1 MAAAQVAGSLT
12 SGPAKEAQG
21 EPPLEQGHG
30 FRCLSARLCALRPD
44 DSSSSRTEL
53 HLLFDQLI
61 SENYSEGSGVAP
73 EDVSTLLVQA
83 CQLVPLNQNHL
94 VSKLSQLIH
103 HLLNTLQV
111 IVDEQN
117 LDFLLAYTISAIQQC
132 SSWTHMQILQA
143 LAALVYCNG
152 SKCQKYLPDL
162 LGKSGLLMKLSDL
175 AQSDPE
181 VRRAAVHCMANLCL
195 SVPGQPYLEEPY
207 QNICFQAFLTTLQS
221 PKSSDMDDITFC
233 MLLQNA
239 LKGIQSLLNG
249 GKMKLTQTDE
259 LGALL
264 AVLKKT
270 MFHGLPGLNIEMPT
284 VLYPT
289 PLPQYD
295 GRPPIKPQQTESSTS
310 RPAVNKRKKSKVK
323 AKKIQQ
329 GEEEEEESS
338 GEREVAPVTGSG
350 RLNPHKGDTQC
361 PSSLGVSS
369 LPLAGSGAAGKD
381 QVSSSFSSSSW
392 KRVSSS
398 ESDYSDAEGGM
409 QSKVRSYQAKVR
421 QGALACFLS
430 TIKSI
435 EKKVLY
441 GYWSAFVPDTPELGS
456 PQSVSLMTLTLK
468 DPSPKTRACALQV
481 LSAILEGSKQFLS
494 VAEDTSDHRRAFT
507 PFSVMIASSIKEL
520 HRCLLLALVAESSSQ
535 TLTQI
540 IKCLANLVSNSP
552 YNRLKLSLLTKVW
565 NQIKPYIR
573 HKDVN
578 VRVSSLTLLGAIV
591 STHAPLPE
599 VQLLLQQPC
608 SSGLSNSNS
617 ATPHV
622 SPPDWWKKG
631 PSGPFLEE
639 AAVSS
644 PKVSSE
650 PCWLI
655 RLCISI
661 VVLPKEDACSGS
673 DAGST
678 GGSTYEPFP
687 LRLEALQVLAHLARG
702 YFSMTQVYLM
712 ELGEVICKCLGEAD
726 PSVQLHGAKLLEE
739 LGTGLIQQ
747 YKPDSS
753 IAPDQRVPVS
763 LVVMFW
769 TVMLNGPLPRALQ
782 NSEHPT
788 LQASACDALSSILP
802 EAFSNL
808 LDVIFVADTAN
819 AILMSL
825 QDKSLN
831 VRAKAAWSLGNLTD
845 TLIVNMETPDPSF
858 QEEFSGLLL
867 LKMLRSAIE
876 ASKDKDKVKSNAVRA
891 LGNLLHFLQPSHIE
905 KPRFAEIIEEAI
917 QALISTVLIEAAM
930 KVRWNACYAMGN
942 VFKNSALPLGTALWT
957 SQAYNALTSVVT
969 SCKNFKVRIRS
980 AAALSVP
987 GKREH
992 YGSVDQYAQIWN
1004 ALVTALQKSEDTTDF
1019 LEFKYCASL
1028 RTQIC
1033 QALIHLL
1040 SLASASDL
1048 SCIKETLELNGDM
1061 VQSYILQFLKSGTE
1075 RDDTGAP
1082 HSPQERD
1089 QMVKTALEH
1098 ISSVQALAGDTAKRA
1113 IMGFLEDILAVY
1125 FDSSGSQAAL
1135 LGLTNRFLKTDVNIR
1150 MQGKSKVL
1158 AHPVSPTACSCS
1170 AWTQCME
1177 QLSWKGK
1184 NNRKIREGK
1193 GNSEYHQTGSL
1204 RVHSPAVSL
1213 SSARL
1218 ALPAHRLRRLGRVG
1232 GSLLFASSSISF
1244 FQERPSFLQ
1253 LSPEPPKRS
1262 FFFSPD

>member
-1 MAAAQVAGSLT
+1 MAAVQVVGSLP
-12 SGPAKEAQG
+12 SGQPREAPREAIPERG
-21 EPPLEQGHG
+21 NG
-30 FRCLSARLCALRPD
+30 FRLLSARLCALRPD
-44 DSSSSRTEL
+44 DSSSARTEI

-73 EDVSTLLVQA
+73 EDVSALLVQA
-83 CQLVPLNQNHL
+83 CRLVPLTQNHL
-94 VSKLSQLIH
+94 VSKVSQLIH
-103 HLLNTLQV
+103 HLLNRLQV
-111 IVDEQN
+111 IVDEQH
-117 LDFLLAYTISAIQQC
+117 LDFLLAYTISAIHQC
-132 SSWTHMQILQA
+132 SSWTHREILQA

-152 SKCQKYLPDL
+152 SKCQKYLPEL
-162 LGKSGLLMKLSDL
+162 LGNTGLLMKLSDL

-207 QNICFQAFLTTLQS
+207 QNVCFQAFLTILQS

-249 GKMKLTQTDE
+249 GRMKLTQTDE

-264 AVLKKT
+264 AVLKKF

-295 GRPPIKPQQTESSTS
+295 GRTPIKPQQSESSAS
-310 RPAVNKRKKSKVK
+310 RPTLNKKKKSKVK
-323 AKKIQQ
+323 PKKIQQ
-329 GEEEEEESS
+329 GEEEEKESS
-338 GEREVAPVTGSG
+338 GEIEAAPVTGTG
-350 RLNPHKGDTQC
+350 RVNLHEGNTWC
-361 PSSLGVSS
+361 PSSLGVQS
-369 LPLAGSGAAGKD
+369 LPLDGSGAAEKD
-381 QVSSSFSSSSW
+381 GVSSPFTSSSW

-398 ESDYSDAEGGM
+398 ESDFSDAEGGM
-409 QSKVRSYQAKVR
+409 QSKMRSYQAKVR
-421 QGALACFLS
+421 QGALVCFLS

-441 GYWSAFVPDTPELGS
+441 GYWSAFIPDTPELGS

-507 PFSVMIASSIKEL
+507 PFSVMIACSIREL

-535 TLTQI
+535 TVTQI
-540 IKCLANLVSNSP
+540 IKCLANLVSNAP
-552 YNRLKLSLLTKVW
+552 YDRLKLSLLTKVW

-608 SSGLSNSNS
+608 SSGLGNSNS
-617 ATPHV
+617 ATPHL
-622 SPPDWWKKG
+622 SPPDWWKKAPAG
-631 PSGPFLEE
+631 PSLEE
-639 AAVSS
+639 TSVSS
-644 PKVSSE
+644 PKGSSE

-661 VVLPKEDACSGS
+661 VVLPKEDSCSGS
-673 DAGST
+673 DAGSAA
-678 GGSTYEPFP
+678 GSTYEPSP
-687 LRLEALQVLAHLARG
+687 MRLEALQNDRQMLCITVL
-702 YFSMTQVYLM
+702 
-712 ELGEVICKCLGEAD
+712 LGLN
-726 PSVQLHGAKLLEE
+726 
-739 LGTGLIQQ
+739 
-747 YKPDSS
+747 DSKN
-753 IAPDQRVPVS
+753 R
-763 LVVMFW
+763 LVKAA
-769 TVMLNGPLPRALQ
+769 TSRALGVYVLFPCLRQ
-782 NSEHPT
+782 
-788 LQASACDALSSILP
+788 
-802 EAFSNL
+802 
-808 LDVIFVADTAN
+808 DVIFVADAAN

-825 QDKSLN
+825 EDKSLN

-905 KPRFAEIIEEAI
+905 KPTFAEITEESI
-917 QALISTVLIEAAM
+917 QALISTVLTEAAM

-942 VFKNSALPLGTALWT
+942 VFKNPALPLGIAPWT
-957 SQAYNALTSVVT
+957 SQAYSALTSVVT

-987 GKREH
+987 GKREQ
-992 YGSVDQYAQIWN
+992 YGSVDQYARIWN

-1019 LEFKYCASL
+1019 LEFKYCVSL

-1048 SCIKETLELNGDM
+1048 PCMKETLELSGIM
-1061 VQSYILQFLKSGTE
+1061 VQSYILQFLKSGAE
-1075 RDDTGAP
+1075 GDDTGAP

-1089 QMVKTALEH
+1089 QMVRMALKH
-1098 ISSVQALAGDTAKRA
+1098 VGSIQAPTGDTARRA
-1113 IMGFLEDILAVY
+1113 IMGFLEEILAVC
-1125 FDSSGSQAAL
+1125 FDSSGSQGAL
-1135 LGLTNRFLKTDVNIR
+1135 PGLTN
-1150 MQGKSKVL
+1150 Q
-1158 AHPVSPTACSCS
+1158 
-1170 AWTQCME
+1170 
-1177 QLSWKGK
+1177 
-1184 NNRKIREGK
+1184 
-1193 GNSEYHQTGSL
+1193 
-1204 RVHSPAVSL
+1204 
-1213 SSARL
+1213 
-1218 ALPAHRLRRLGRVG
+1218 
-1232 GSLLFASSSISF
+1232 
-1244 FQERPSFLQ
+1244 
-1253 LSPEPPKRS
+1253 
-1262 FFFSPD
+1262 

>member
-1 MAAAQVAGSLT
+1 MAAGHVSGSLRYGT
-12 SGPAKEAQG
+12 LKDTPR
-21 EPPLEQGHG
+21 EPPPEQSNG
-30 FRCLSARLCALRPD
+30 FRRLSARLCALRPD
-44 DSSSSRTEL
+44 DSSSARTEI

-61 SENYSEGSGVAP
+61 SENYSEGGGVAP
-73 EDVSTLLVQA
+73 EDISALLVQA
-83 CQLVPLNQNHL
+83 CRLVPLNQNHL
-94 VSKLSQLIH
+94 VSKVSQLIH
-103 HLLNTLQV
+103 HLLNRLQV

-117 LDFLLAYTISAIQQC
+117 LDFLLAYTVSAIQQC
-132 SSWTHMQILQA
+132 SSWTHMEILQA

-152 SKCQKYLPDL
+152 SKCQKYLPEL
-162 LGKSGLLMKLSDL
+162 LGKTGLLMKLSDL
-175 AQSDPE
+175 SQSDPE
-181 VRRAAVHCMANLCL
+181 VRRAALHCMANLCL

-264 AVLKKT
+264 AVLKKF

-289 PLPQYD
+289 PLPQCD
-295 GRPPIKPQQTESSTS
+295 GRSPVKPQQSESGAS
-310 RPAVNKRKKSKVK
+310 RPTVNKKKKSKVK
-323 AKKIQQ
+323 PKKIKQ
-329 GEEEEEESS
+329 GEEEEESS
-338 GEREVAPVTGSG
+338 GEIEAAPGTGTDRVNLREG
-350 RLNPHKGDTQC
+350 RPQC
-361 PSSLGVSS
+361 SSSLGVQS
-369 LPLAGSGAAGKD
+369 LPLDGSRDAEKNR
-381 QVSSSFSSSSW
+381 VSSLFSSSSW

-409 QSKVRSYQAKVR
+409 QSKMRSYQAKVR

-435 EKKVLY
+435 DKKVLY

-507 PFSVMIASSIKEL
+507 PFSVMIASSIREL

-540 IKCLANLVSNSP
+540 IKCLANLVSNAP

-565 NQIKPYIR
+565 NKIKPYIR

-608 SSGLSNSNS
+608 SSGLNNGSS
-617 ATPHV
+617 ATPHL
-622 SPPDWWKKG
+622 SPPDWWKKAPAG
-631 PSGPFLEE
+631 PSLEE
-639 AAVSS
+639 ASISS
-644 PKVSSE
+644 PKGSTE

-655 RLCISI
+655 RLCICTI
-661 VVLPKEDACSGS
+661 VLPKEDSCSGS
-673 DAGST
+673 DAGSAA
-678 GGSTYEPFP
+678 GSTYEPSP
-687 LRLEALQVLAHLARG
+687 MRLEALQVLAHLARG
-702 YFSMTQVYLM
+702 YFSVAQIYLM
-712 ELGEVICKCLGEAD
+712 ELGEVICKCMGEAD
-726 PSVQLHGAKLLEE
+726 PSIQLHGAKLLEE

-747 YKPDSS
+747 YKPDSTV
-753 IAPDQRVPVS
+753 APDQRVPVF

-769 TVMLNGPLPRALQ
+769 TMMLNGPLPRALQ

-802 EAFSNL
+802 EAFSSLPNDKQILCITVL
-808 LDVIFVADTAN
+808 LGLNDSTNRLVKAATSRALGVYVLFPCLRQDVIFVADTAN
-819 AILMSL
+819 AVLMSL

-845 TLIVNMETPDPSF
+845 TLIVNMDTQDPSF
-858 QEEFSGLLL
+858 REEFSGLLL
-867 LKMLRSAIE
+867 LKMLQSAIE

-905 KPRFAEIIEEAI
+905 KPRFAEIIEESI
-917 QALISTVLIEAAM
+917 QALISTILIEAAM

-942 VFKNSALPLGTALWT
+942 VFKNPALPLGTAPWT
-957 SQAYNALTSVVT
+957 SQAYKALTSVVT

-980 AAALSVP
+980 AAALSTP
-987 GKREH
+987 GRREQ
-992 YGSVDQYAQIWN
+992 YGSVDQYAQIWS

-1040 SLASASDL
+1040 SLANASDL
-1048 SCIKETLELNGDM
+1048 PCIKETLELNGDV
-1061 VQSYILQFLKSGTE
+1061 VQSYILQFLKSGAE
-1075 RDDTGAP
+1075 GDDTGRP
-1082 HSPQERD
+1082 NSPQERD
-1089 QMVKTALEH
+1089 QMVTMALKH
-1098 ISSVQALAGDTAKRA
+1098 VSSVQALAGDTAKRA
-1113 IMGFLEDILAVY
+1113 IMGFLEDILTVY
-1125 FDSSGSQAAL
+1125 FDSSGPQMAL
-1135 LGLTNRFLKTDVNIR
+1135 LGLTDR
-1150 MQGKSKVL
+1150 
-1158 AHPVSPTACSCS
+1158 
-1170 AWTQCME
+1170 
-1177 QLSWKGK
+1177 
-1184 NNRKIREGK
+1184 
-1193 GNSEYHQTGSL
+1193 
-1204 RVHSPAVSL
+1204 
-1213 SSARL
+1213 
-1218 ALPAHRLRRLGRVG
+1218 
-1232 GSLLFASSSISF
+1232 
-1244 FQERPSFLQ
+1244 
-1253 LSPEPPKRS
+1253 
-1262 FFFSPD
+1262 

>member
-1 MAAAQVAGSLT
+1 MAAVQFAGSPQ
-12 SGPAKEAQG
+12 SEPALEVPR
-21 EPPLEQGHG
+21 EPPPEQSNG
-30 FRCLSARLCALRPD
+30 FRCLSARLCALRPED
-44 DSSSSRTEL
+44 NNSARTEI

-61 SENYSEGSGVAP
+61 SENYSESGGVAP
-73 EDVSTLLVQA
+73 EAVSTLLVQA
-83 CQLVPLNQNHL
+83 CRLVPLNQNHL
-94 VSKLSQLIH
+94 VSKVSQLIH
-103 HLLNTLQV
+103 HLLNRLQV

-117 LDFLLAYTISAIQQC
+117 LDFLLAYAISAIQQC
-132 SSWTHMQILQA
+132 SSWTHMEILQA

-162 LGKSGLLMKLSDL
+162 LGKSGILMKLSDS
-175 AQSDPE
+175 AQPDPE

-207 QNICFQAFLTTLQS
+207 PNICFQAFLTTLQS

-249 GKMKLTQTDE
+249 GKMKLTQTEE

-264 AVLKKT
+264 AVLKKS
-270 MFHGLPGLNIEMPT
+270 MFHGLPGLNIELPT

-295 GRPPIKPQQTESSTS
+295 GRPPVKPQQSESSAS
-310 RPAVNKRKKSKVK
+310 RPTANKKKKSKVK
-323 AKKIQQ
+323 SKKIQQ

-338 GEREVAPVTGSG
+338 GEREVAPIPGSG
-350 RLNPHKGDTQC
+350 REHLHEGNTPC
-361 PSSLGVSS
+361 SSSLGGQSAPVE
-369 LPLAGSGAAGKD
+369 GSGAAGKER
-381 QVSSSFSSSSW
+381 VSPPVRSASW

-398 ESDYSDAEGGM
+398 ESEYSDAEGGM
-409 QSKVRSYQAKVR
+409 QSKMRSYQAKVR

-507 PFSVMIASSIKEL
+507 PFSVMIASSIREL
-520 HRCLLLALVAESSSQ
+520 HRCLLLALVAETSSQ

-608 SSGLSNSNS
+608 SSGLSSSNS
-617 ATPHV
+617 ATPHL
-622 SPPDWWKKG
+622 STPDWWKKA

-639 AAVSS
+639 ASVSS
-644 PKVSSE
+644 PKGSSE

-655 RLCISI
+655 RLCVST
-661 VVLPKEDACSGS
+661 VVLPREDSCSGS
-673 DAGST
+673 DAGSAA
-678 GGSTYEPFP
+678 GSPYEPSP
-687 LRLEALQVLAHLARG
+687 MRLEALQVLAHLARG
-702 YFSMTQVYLM
+702 YFSMAQVYLM
-712 ELGEVICKCLGEAD
+712 ELGEVICKCMGEAD
-726 PSVQLHGAKLLEE
+726 PSIQLHGAKLLEE

-747 YKPDSS
+747 YKPDSTVAS
-753 IAPDQRVPVS
+753 DQRVPVS

-769 TVMLNGPLPRALQ
+769 TMMLNGPLPRALQ

-802 EAFSNL
+802 EAFSSLPSDRQILCITL
-808 LDVIFVADTAN
+808 LLGLNDSRNRLVKAATSRALGVYVLFPCLRQDVIFVADTAN

-876 ASKDKDKVKSNAVRA
+876 ASRDKDKVKSNAVRA

-905 KPRFAEIIEEAI
+905 KPSFAEIIEESI
-917 QALISTVLIEAAM
+917 QALISTVLLEAAM

-942 VFKNSALPLGTALWT
+942 VFKNPALPLGTAPWT

-980 AAALSVP
+980 ATALSIP
-987 GKREH
+987 SKREH
-992 YGSVDQYAQIWN
+992 YGSVDQYVQIWN

-1048 SCIKETLELNGDM
+1048 PCIRETLELKGDM
-1061 VQSYILQFLKSGTE
+1061 VQSFILQFLKSGAE
-1075 RDDTGAP
+1075 GEDPGAP
-1082 HSPQERD
+1082 HSSHERE
-1089 QMVKTALEH
+1089 QLVRRALEH
-1098 ISSVQALAGDTAKRA
+1098 VSSIQALPGDTAKRA
-1113 IMGFLEDILAVY
+1113 VMGFLEDILTIY
-1125 FDSSGSQAAL
+1125 FDSSGSQ
-1135 LGLTNRFLKTDVNIR
+1135 V
-1150 MQGKSKVL
+1150 
-1158 AHPVSPTACSCS
+1158 
-1170 AWTQCME
+1170 
-1177 QLSWKGK
+1177 
-1184 NNRKIREGK
+1184 
-1193 GNSEYHQTGSL
+1193 
-1204 RVHSPAVSL
+1204 
-1213 SSARL
+1213 
-1218 ALPAHRLRRLGRVG
+1218 ALPELTSR
-1232 GSLLFASSSISF
+1232 
-1244 FQERPSFLQ
+1244 
-1253 LSPEPPKRS
+1253 
-1262 FFFSPD
+1262 

>member
-1 MAAAQVAGSLT
+1 MAAAQVVGSLPG
-12 SGPAKEAQG
+12 GPPPETPG
-21 EPPLEQGHG
+21 EPPFEQGRG

-44 DSSSSRTEL
+44 DSSSGRTEI

-61 SENYSEGSGVAP
+61 SETYSEGCGVAP

-83 CQLVPLNQNHL
+83 CRLVPLNQNHL

-207 QNICFQAFLTTLQS
+207 QNICFQVFLTTLQS

-264 AVLKKT
+264 AVLKKS

-295 GRPPIKPQQTESSTS
+295 GRPPIQPQQSESSTS
-310 RPAVNKRKKSKVK
+310 RPAVNKKKKSKVK

-338 GEREVAPVTGSG
+338 GEREVAPVAGAG
-350 RLNPHKGDTQC
+350 RLNLHRGDTQC
-361 PSSLGVSS
+361 PSPPGAQS
-369 LPLAGSGAAGKD
+369 LPLAASGAAGED
-381 QVSSSFSSSSW
+381 RVSSPFSSSSW

-409 QSKVRSYQAKVR
+409 QNKVRSYQARVR

-435 EKKVLY
+435 EKRVLY

-494 VAEDTSDHRRAFT
+494 VAEDTSDHKRAFT

-608 SSGLSNSNS
+608 SSGLSGSSS
-617 ATPHV
+617 ATPHL
-622 SPPDWWKKG
+622 SPPEWWKKA
-631 PSGPFLEE
+631 PSGPFVEE
-639 AAVSS
+639 GAVSS
-644 PKVSSE
+644 PKLSSE

-661 VVLPKEDACSGS
+661 VVLPREDSCSGS
-673 DAGST
+673 DAGSA
-678 GGSTYEPFP
+678 GGSIYEPFP
-687 LRLEALQVLAHLARG
+687 MRLEALQVLAHLARG

-726 PSVQLHGAKLLEE
+726 PSIQLHGAKLLEE
-739 LGTGLIQQ
+739 LGTSLIHQ

-753 IAPDQRVPVS
+753 VAPDQRVPVPLS
-763 LVVMFW
+763 DRQILCITMLLGLNDSKNRLVKAA
-769 TVMLNGPLPRALQ
+769 TSRALGVYVLFPCLRQ
-782 NSEHPT
+782 
-788 LQASACDALSSILP
+788 
-802 EAFSNL
+802 
-808 LDVIFVADTAN
+808 DVIFVADTAN

-825 QDKSLN
+825 QDKSPN

-867 LKMLRSAIE
+867 LKMLQSAID

-942 VFKNSALPLGTALWT
+942 VFKNPALPLETAPWT
-957 SQAYNALTSVVT
+957 SQAYDALTSVVT

-980 AAALSVP
+980 AAALAVP
-987 GKREH
+987 RRREH
-992 YGSVDQYAQIWN
+992 YGSVEQYAQIWD

-1040 SLASASDL
+1040 SLASPSDL
-1048 SCIKETLELNGDM
+1048 SCIRKTLELHRDM

-1082 HSPQERD
+1082 HHPQERD
-1089 QMVKTALEH
+1089 QMVRTALGH
-1098 ISSVQALAGDTAKRA
+1098 INSVQALAGDPAKRA
-1113 IMGFLEDILAVY
+1113 IVAFLEDTLSIY
-1125 FDSSGSQAAL
+1125 SDSSGSQVAP
-1135 LGLTNRFLKTDVNIR
+1135 LGLT
-1150 MQGKSKVL
+1150 
-1158 AHPVSPTACSCS
+1158 
-1170 AWTQCME
+1170 
-1177 QLSWKGK
+1177 
-1184 NNRKIREGK
+1184 
-1193 GNSEYHQTGSL
+1193 
-1204 RVHSPAVSL
+1204 
-1213 SSARL
+1213 
-1218 ALPAHRLRRLGRVG
+1218 HR
-1232 GSLLFASSSISF
+1232 
-1244 FQERPSFLQ
+1244 
-1253 LSPEPPKRS
+1253 
-1262 FFFSPD
+1262 

>member
-1 MAAAQVAGSLT
+1 MAAVQVAGSLP
-12 SGPAKEAQG
+12 SEQPREAPREAIPERG
-21 EPPLEQGHG
+21 NA
-30 FRCLSARLCALRPD
+30 FRRLSARLCALRPD
-44 DSSSSRTEL
+44 DSSSARTEI

-73 EDVSTLLVQA
+73 EDVSALLVQA
-83 CQLVPLNQNHL
+83 CRLVPLNQNHL
-94 VSKLSQLIH
+94 VSKVSQLIH
-103 HLLNTLQV
+103 HLLNRLQV
-111 IVDEQN
+111 IVDEQH
-117 LDFLLAYTISAIQQC
+117 LDFLLAYTISAIHQC
-132 SSWTHMQILQA
+132 SSWTHMEILQA

-152 SKCQKYLPDL
+152 SKCQKYLPEL
-162 LGKSGLLMKLSDL
+162 LGKTGLLMKLSDL

-207 QNICFQAFLTTLQS
+207 QNICFQAFLTILQS

-249 GKMKLTQTDE
+249 GRMKLTQTDE

-264 AVLKKT
+264 AVLKKF

-295 GRPPIKPQQTESSTS
+295 GRTPIKPQQSESSAS
-310 RPAVNKRKKSKVK
+310 RPTLNKKKKSKVK
-323 AKKIQQ
+323 PKKIQQ
-329 GEEEEEESS
+329 GEEEEKESS
-338 GEREVAPVTGSG
+338 GEIEAASVTGTG
-350 RLNPHKGDTQC
+350 RVNLHEGNTWS
-361 PSSLGVSS
+361 PSSLGVQS
-369 LPLAGSGAAGKD
+369 LPLDGSGAAGKD
-381 QVSSSFSSSSW
+381 GVSSPFSSSSW

-409 QSKVRSYQAKVR
+409 QSKMRSYQAKVR
-421 QGALACFLS
+421 QGALVCFLS

-441 GYWSAFVPDTPELGS
+441 GYWSAFIPDTPELGS

-468 DPSPKTRACALQV
+468 DPSPK
-481 LSAILEGSKQFLS
+481 
-494 VAEDTSDHRRAFT
+494 
-507 PFSVMIASSIKEL
+507 
-520 HRCLLLALVAESSSQ
+520 
-535 TLTQI
+535 
-540 IKCLANLVSNSP
+540 CLANLVSNAP

-608 SSGLSNSNS
+608 SSGLGNSNS
-617 ATPHV
+617 ATPHL
-622 SPPDWWKKG
+622 SPPDWWKKAPAG
-631 PSGPFLEE
+631 PSLEE
-639 AAVSS
+639 TSVSS
-644 PKVSSE
+644 PKGSSE

-661 VVLPKEDACSGS
+661 VVLPKEDSCSGS
-673 DAGST
+673 DAGSAA
-678 GGSTYEPFP
+678 GSAYEPSP
-687 LRLEALQVLAHLARG
+687 MRLEALQVLALLARG
-702 YFSMTQVYLM
+702 YFSMAQAYLM
-712 ELGEVICKCLGEAD
+712 ELGEVICKCMGEAD
-726 PSVQLHGAKLLEE
+726 PSIQLHGAKLLEE

-747 YKPDSS
+747 YKPDSTV
-753 IAPDQRVPVS
+753 APEQRVPVF

-769 TVMLNGPLPRALQ
+769 TMMLNGPLPRALQ

-802 EAFSNL
+802 EAFSSLPNDRQILCITVL
-808 LDVIFVADTAN
+808 LGLNDSKNRLVKAATSRALGVYVLFPCLRQDVIFVADTAN

-825 QDKSLN
+825 EDKSLN

-905 KPRFAEIIEEAI
+905 KPTFAEIIEESI
-917 QALISTVLIEAAM
+917 QALISTVLTEAAM

-942 VFKNSALPLGTALWT
+942 VFKNPALPLGTAPWT
-957 SQAYNALTSVVT
+957 SQAYSALTSVVT

-987 GKREH
+987 GKREQ
-992 YGSVDQYAQIWN
+992 YGSVEQYARIWN
-1004 ALVTALQKSEDTTDF
+1004 ALVTALQKSEDTIDF

-1033 QALIHLL
+1033 EALIHLL

-1048 SCIKETLELNGDM
+1048 PCIKEILELNGNM
-1061 VQSYILQFLKSGTE
+1061 VQSYIVQFLKSGAE
-1075 RDDTGAP
+1075 GDDTGAP
-1082 HSPQERD
+1082 HSPQETD
-1089 QMVKTALEH
+1089 QMVRMALKH
-1098 ISSVQALAGDTAKRA
+1098 MGSIQAPAGDTARRT
-1113 IMGFLEDILAVY
+1113 IMGFLEEILAIC
-1125 FDSSGSQAAL
+1125 FESSGSQGAL
-1135 LGLTNRFLKTDVNIR
+1135 PGLTN
-1150 MQGKSKVL
+1150 Q
-1158 AHPVSPTACSCS
+1158 
-1170 AWTQCME
+1170 
-1177 QLSWKGK
+1177 
-1184 NNRKIREGK
+1184 
-1193 GNSEYHQTGSL
+1193 
-1204 RVHSPAVSL
+1204 
-1213 SSARL
+1213 
-1218 ALPAHRLRRLGRVG
+1218 
-1232 GSLLFASSSISF
+1232 
-1244 FQERPSFLQ
+1244 
-1253 LSPEPPKRS
+1253 
-1262 FFFSPD
+1262 

>member
-1 MAAAQVAGSLT
+1 MAAVQVVGSP
-12 SGPAKEAQG
+12 GREVPR
-21 EPPLEQGHG
+21 EPPPERSSG

-44 DSSSSRTEL
+44 DSSSARTEI

-61 SENYSEGSGVAP
+61 SENYSEGGGVPP
-73 EDVSTLLVQA
+73 EDVCTLLVQA
-83 CQLVPLNQNHL
+83 CRLVPLNQNHL
-94 VSKLSQLIH
+94 VSKVSQLIH
-103 HLLNTLQV
+103 HLLNRLQV

-117 LDFLLAYTISAIQQC
+117 LAFLLGYAISALQQC
-132 SSWTHMQILQA
+132 SSWTHVEILQA
-143 LAALVYCNG
+143 LSALVYCNG

-162 LGKSGLLMKLSDL
+162 LGKSGILMTLSDS
-175 AQSDPE
+175 AQPDPE

-207 QNICFQAFLTTLQS
+207 PNICFQAFLTTLQS

-249 GKMKLTQTDE
+249 GKMKLTHTEE

-264 AVLKKT
+264 AVLKKS
-270 MFHGLPGLNIEMPT
+270 MFHGLPGLNIELPM

-289 PLPQYD
+289 LLPQYD
-295 GRPPIKPQQTESSTS
+295 GRPPVKPQQSESSAS
-310 RPAVNKRKKSKVK
+310 RPTLNKKKKSKVK
-323 AKKIQQ
+323 SKKIQQ

-338 GEREVAPVTGSG
+338 GEREVAPVAFSG
-350 RLNPHKGDTQC
+350 REQLHEGNT
-361 PSSLGVSS
+361 PSSSPLGGQS
-369 LPLAGSGAAGKD
+369 LPVEGDGAAGKD
-381 QVSSSFSSSSW
+381 PLSPPIRSASW

-409 QSKVRSYQAKVR
+409 QSKMRSYQAKVR

-507 PFSVMIASSIKEL
+507 PFSVMIASSIREL

-608 SSGLSNSNS
+608 SSGLSSSNS
-617 ATPHV
+617 VTPHLGT
-622 SPPDWWKKG
+622 PDRCKKA
-631 PSGPFLEE
+631 PSGPLLEE
-639 AAVSS
+639 ASLSS
-644 PKVSSE
+644 PRGSSE

-655 RLCISI
+655 RLCIST
-661 VVLPKEDACSGS
+661 VVLPKEDSCSGS
-673 DAGST
+673 DAGSA
-678 GGSTYEPFP
+678 GGSTYEPSP
-687 LRLEALQVLAHLARG
+687 MRLEALQVLAHLARG
-702 YFSMTQVYLM
+702 YFSMAQVYLM
-712 ELGEVICKCLGEAD
+712 ELGEVICKCMGEAD
-726 PSVQLHGAKLLEE
+726 PSIQLHGAKLLEE

-747 YKPDSS
+747 YKPDSTVPS
-753 IAPDQRVPVS
+753 DQRVPVS

-769 TVMLNGPLPRALQ
+769 TMMLNGPLPRALQ

-802 EAFSNL
+802 EAFSSLPSDRQILCLTML
-808 LDVIFVADTAN
+808 LGLNDSKNRLVKAATSRALGVYVLFPCLRQDVIFVADTAN

-876 ASKDKDKVKSNAVRA
+876 ASRDKDKVKSNAVRA

-905 KPRFAEIIEEAI
+905 KPRFAEIIEESI

-942 VFKNSALPLGTALWT
+942 VFKNPALPLGTAPWT
-957 SQAYNALTSVVT
+957 YQAYNALTSVVT

-980 AAALSVP
+980 ATALSIP
-987 GKREH
+987 SKREH

-1048 SCIKETLELNGDM
+1048 LCIRETLELNGDM
-1061 VQSYILQFLKSGTE
+1061 VQSFILQFLKSGVE
-1075 RDDTGAP
+1075 GEDPRAP
-1082 HSPQERD
+1082 HSSHERG
-1089 QMVKTALEH
+1089 QLVRRALDH
-1098 ISSVQALAGDTAKRA
+1098 LSSIQALTGDTAKRA
-1113 IMGFLEDILAVY
+1113 IMGFLEDILTIY
-1125 FDSSGSQAAL
+1125 FDSSGSQVAIPE
-1135 LGLTNRFLKTDVNIR
+1135 LTSR
-1150 MQGKSKVL
+1150 
-1158 AHPVSPTACSCS
+1158 
-1170 AWTQCME
+1170 
-1177 QLSWKGK
+1177 
-1184 NNRKIREGK
+1184 
-1193 GNSEYHQTGSL
+1193 
-1204 RVHSPAVSL
+1204 
-1213 SSARL
+1213 
-1218 ALPAHRLRRLGRVG
+1218 
-1232 GSLLFASSSISF
+1232 
-1244 FQERPSFLQ
+1244 
-1253 LSPEPPKRS
+1253 
-1262 FFFSPD
+1262 

>member
-1 MAAAQVAGSLT
+1 MAAVQVAGSL
-12 SGPAKEAQG
+12 PG
-21 EPPLEQGHG
+21 EPTREVPREPPPPEQSSG

-44 DSSSSRTEL
+44 DSSSARTEI

-61 SENYSEGSGVAP
+61 SENYSEGGGVAP

-83 CQLVPLNQNHL
+83 CRLVPLNQNHL
-94 VSKLSQLIH
+94 VSKVSQLIH
-103 HLLNTLQV
+103 HLLNRLQV

-117 LDFLLAYTISAIQQC
+117 LDFLLAYAISALQQC
-132 SSWTHMQILQA
+132 NSWTHMEILQA

-162 LGKSGLLMKLSDL
+162 LGKSGILMKLSDL
-175 AQSDPE
+175 AQPDPE

-207 QNICFQAFLTTLQS
+207 PNICFQAFLTTLQS

-249 GKMKLTQTDE
+249 GKMKLTQTEE

-264 AVLKKT
+264 AVLKKS
-270 MFHGLPGLNIEMPT
+270 MFHGLPGLNIELPT

-295 GRPPIKPQQTESSTS
+295 GRPPVRPQQSESSASGPT
-310 RPAVNKRKKSKVK
+310 ANKKKKSKVK
-323 AKKIQQ
+323 SKKIQQ

-338 GEREVAPVTGSG
+338 GEREVARVPSSG
-350 RLNPHKGDTQC
+350 REHVHEGKAPC
-361 PSSLGVSS
+361 SSPLGGQS
-369 LPLAGSGAAGKD
+369 LPVEGSAAGKD
-381 QVSSSFSSSSW
+381 RVSPPFRSASW

-409 QSKVRSYQAKVR
+409 QSKMRSYQAKVR

-507 PFSVMIASSIKEL
+507 PFSVMIASSIREL

-578 VRVSSLTLLGAIV
+578 VRVSSFTLLGAIV

-608 SSGLSNSNS
+608 SSGFNNSNS
-617 ATPHV
+617 ATPHL
-622 SPPDWWKKG
+622 STPDWWKKA

-639 AAVSS
+639 ASVSS
-644 PKVSSE
+644 PKGTSE

-655 RLCISI
+655 RLCIST
-661 VVLPKEDACSGS
+661 VVLPKEDSCSGS
-673 DAGST
+673 DAGCAA
-678 GGSTYEPFP
+678 GSTYEPSP
-687 LRLEALQVLAHLARG
+687 MRLEALQVLAHLARG
-702 YFSMTQVYLM
+702 YFSMAQVYLM
-712 ELGEVICKCLGEAD
+712 ELGEVICKCMGEAD
-726 PSVQLHGAKLLEE
+726 PSIQLHGAKLLEE

-753 IAPDQRVPVS
+753 IASDQRVPVS

-769 TVMLNGPLPRALQ
+769 TMMLNGPLPRALQ

-802 EAFSNL
+802 EAFSSLPSDRQILCITML
-808 LDVIFVADTAN
+808 LGLNDSKNRLVKAATSRALGVYVLFPCLRQDVIFVADTAN

-876 ASKDKDKVKSNAVRA
+876 ASRDKDKVKSNAVRA

-905 KPRFAEIIEEAI
+905 KPRFAEIIEESI

-942 VFKNSALPLGTALWT
+942 VFKNPALPLGTAPWT

-980 AAALSVP
+980 ATALSIP
-987 GKREH
+987 SKREH
-992 YGSVDQYAQIWN
+992 YGSVDQYVQIWN

-1048 SCIKETLELNGDM
+1048 PCIRETLELNGDM
-1061 VQSYILQFLKSGTE
+1061 VQSFILQFLKSGTE
-1075 RDDTGAP
+1075 GEDTGAP
-1082 HSPQERD
+1082 HNLHERD
-1089 QMVKTALEH
+1089 QLVRTALEH
-1098 ISSVQALAGDTAKRA
+1098 ISSIQALAGDTAKRA
-1113 IMGFLEDILAVY
+1113 IMGFLEDILTIY
-1125 FDSSGSQAAL
+1125 CDLSGSQVAL
-1135 LGLTNRFLKTDVNIR
+1135 PGLTTHRALDRNTVNT
-1150 MQGKSKVL
+1150 
-1158 AHPVSPTACSCS
+1158 P
-1170 AWTQCME
+1170 
-1177 QLSWKGK
+1177 
-1184 NNRKIREGK
+1184 
-1193 GNSEYHQTGSL
+1193 
-1204 RVHSPAVSL
+1204 
-1213 SSARL
+1213 
-1218 ALPAHRLRRLGRVG
+1218 
-1232 GSLLFASSSISF
+1232 
-1244 FQERPSFLQ
+1244 
-1253 LSPEPPKRS
+1253 
-1262 FFFSPD
+1262 

>member
-1 MAAAQVAGSLT
+1 MAAVQVGGSPQNE
-12 SGPAKEAQG
+12 PAREV
-21 EPPLEQGHG
+21 PPDQSSA

-44 DSSSSRTEL
+44 NSSSARTEI

-61 SENYSEGSGVAP
+61 SENYSEGGGVAP
-73 EDVSTLLVQA
+73 EDVCTLLVQA
-83 CQLVPLNQNHL
+83 CRLVPLNQNHL
-94 VSKLSQLIH
+94 VSKVSQLIH
-103 HLLNTLQV
+103 HLLNRLQV

-117 LDFLLAYTISAIQQC
+117 LDFLLAYAISAIQQC
-132 SSWTHMQILQA
+132 SSWTHMEILQA

-152 SKCQKYLPDL
+152 SKCQKYLPGL
-162 LGKSGLLMKLSDL
+162 LGKSGILMKLSDL
-175 AQSDPE
+175 AQPDPE

-207 QNICFQAFLTTLQS
+207 PEICFRAFLTALQS

-249 GKMKLTQTDE
+249 GKMKLTQTEE

-264 AVLKKT
+264 AVLKKS
-270 MFHGLPGLNIEMPT
+270 MFHGLPGLNIELPT

-295 GRPPIKPQQTESSTS
+295 GRPPVKPQQSESSAS
-310 RPAVNKRKKSKVK
+310 RPTASRKKKSKVK
-323 AKKIQQ
+323 SKKIQQ

-338 GEREVAPVTGSG
+338 GEREVAPVAGLG
-350 RLNPHKGDTQC
+350 REHLHEGDTPC
-361 PSSLGVSS
+361 SSSLGGQS
-369 LPLAGSGAAGKD
+369 LPVEGSGTAGKD
-381 QVSSSFSSSSW
+381 RVPLPIRSAGW

-409 QSKVRSYQAKVR
+409 QSKMRSYQAKVR

-507 PFSVMIASSIKEL
+507 PFSVMIASSIREL

-599 VQLLLQQPC
+599 VLLLLQQPC
-608 SSGLSNSNS
+608 SSGLNSNS
-617 ATPHV
+617 ATPHLGT
-622 SPPDWWKKG
+622 PDWWKKAS
-631 PSGPFLEE
+631 SGPFLEE
-639 AAVSS
+639 ASVSS
-644 PKVSSE
+644 PKGSSE

-655 RLCISI
+655 RLCIST
-661 VVLPKEDACSGS
+661 VVLPKEDSCSGS
-673 DAGST
+673 DAGSAA
-678 GGSTYEPFP
+678 GSTYEPSP
-687 LRLEALQVLAHLARG
+687 MRLEALQVLAHLARG

-712 ELGEVICKCLGEAD
+712 ELGEVICKCMGEAD
-726 PSVQLHGAKLLEE
+726 PSIQLHGAKLLEE

-747 YKPDSS
+747 YKPDST
-753 IAPDQRVPVS
+753 IASGQRVPVT
-763 LVVMFW
+763 LVVTFW
-769 TVMLNGPLPRALQ
+769 TMMLNGPLPRALQ

-788 LQASACDALSSILP
+788 LQASACDALSSVLP
-802 EAFSNL
+802 EAFSSLPSDKQILCITML
-808 LDVIFVADTAN
+808 LGLNDSKNRLVKAATSRALGVYVLFPCLRQDVIFVADTAN

-876 ASKDKDKVKSNAVRA
+876 ASRDKDKVKSNAVRA

-905 KPRFAEIIEEAI
+905 KPRFAEIIEESI

-942 VFKNSALPLGTALWT
+942 VFKNPALPLGTAPWT

-980 AAALSVP
+980 ATALSIP
-987 GKREH
+987 SKREH
-992 YGSVDQYAQIWN
+992 YGSVDQYVQIWN

-1048 SCIKETLELNGDM
+1048 PCIRETLELNGDM
-1061 VQSYILQFLKSGTE
+1061 VQSFILQFLKSGAE
-1075 RDDTGAP
+1075 GEDPRAP
-1082 HSPQERD
+1082 HGSHERD
-1089 QMVKTALEH
+1089 QLVRRALEH
-1098 ISSVQALAGDTAKRA
+1098 VGSIQALAGDTARRA
-1113 IMGFLEDILAVY
+1113 IMGFLEDILTVY
-1125 FDSSGSQAAL
+1125 FDSSGSQ
-1135 LGLTNRFLKTDVNIR
+1135 I
-1150 MQGKSKVL
+1150 
-1158 AHPVSPTACSCS
+1158 
-1170 AWTQCME
+1170 
-1177 QLSWKGK
+1177 
-1184 NNRKIREGK
+1184 
-1193 GNSEYHQTGSL
+1193 
-1204 RVHSPAVSL
+1204 
-1213 SSARL
+1213 
-1218 ALPAHRLRRLGRVG
+1218 ALPELTSR
-1232 GSLLFASSSISF
+1232 
-1244 FQERPSFLQ
+1244 
-1253 LSPEPPKRS
+1253 
-1262 FFFSPD
+1262 